1 MAHLGIFFLP
11 YALGHSSMESSLG
24 SFNVYIP
31 ALVSLMFFL
40 PGPMMKGQ
48 GKKPNMSIL
57 NMLKT
62 LNSRSASD
70 WYQGKSW
77 ASPSAQGH
85 HQPESAAAPA
95 AIPSIR
101 PAAPRCH
108 QFYRQTHSWSDRPV
122 SNQHE

>member
-1 MAHLGIFFLP
+1 MAHLAIFFLP
-11 YALGHSSMESSLG
+11 YTLGHGSLG
-24 SFNVYIP
+24 SSTGSFNGCIP

-40 PGPMMKGQ
+40 PGPMMKGK

-62 LNSRSASD
+62 LNSRSPSA

-95 AIPSIR
+95 TIPSIR
-101 PAAPRCH
+101 TAAPRCH
-108 QFYRQTHSWSDRPV
+108 
-122 SNQHE
+122 